1 MKLFH
6 KYVFILFSIVFIYS
20 CSTEDVTVGLAT
32 ELGSFNVPAKQF
44 PSAPFEIT
52 PPTSSRQ
59 GSFSY
64 QSSNTDVAVI
74 NGSTVTIVGVGTTT
88 ITAIQSDYQKYAEVS
103 TTANFTV
110 TEFEPPTLGV
120 FTIPTKIIGDT
131 PFLLT
136 APTSNS
142 TGAFTYT
149 SSNPSVAII
158 SGSTVTILAV
168 GTTTITATQAANSPY
183 DTASITA
190 IFKVENRPAL
200 LQENFEYPAST
211 ILSDISGSGWAI
223 HSGASTPIQTT
234 SSSSLSFA
242 NYYGDGLGL
251 AAILDANGADSNKQF
266 VEQSEGTPIYISFV
280 VKIKAPVSTAV
291 TPPTSYFLHTSSLPF
306 VSGSS
311 STFRGQIFSKPI
323 LNDLTQYNLG
333 LSFSAT
339 SPQQTNTTKNLNY
352 DQNYLVVLKYNS
364 IVGSNNDS
372 VSLYV
377 FSEND
382 DFATEPTQA
391 FIGPLSLA
399 SAADI
404 KSVVVCLRQFDGNQD
419 MLVDAIRVTTQWDLL
434 KN

>member
-1 MKLFH
+1 MKQFH
-6 KYVFILFSIVFIYS
+6 KSVATFCLFYLMLSISS
-20 CSTEDVTVGLAT
+20 CSTEDVKPFPPTIGT
-32 ELGSFNVPAKQF
+32 FTVPAKRMG
-44 PSAPFEIT
+44 SLPFLLT
-52 PPTSSRQ
+52 PPTS
-59 GSFSY
+59 
-64 QSSNTDVAVI
+64 
-74 NGSTVTIVGVGTTT
+74 
-88 ITAIQSDYQKYAEVS
+88 
-103 TTANFTV
+103 
-110 TEFEPPTLGV
+110 
-120 FTIPTKIIGDT
+120 
-131 PFLLT
+131 
-136 APTSNS
+136 NS
-142 TGAFTYT
+142 AGAFTYT
-149 SSNPSVAII
+149 CADASIATI
-158 SGSTVTILAV
+158 SGSTLTIV
-168 GTTTITATQAANSPY
+168 GIGTTTITATQALNAGYDSGSVTATFTVSQLEPPTFGSFNVPSKMMGSAPFQLTAPTSNSDGLFSY
-183 DTASITA
+183 TSSNTAVATISGSTVTVVGAGVSTITA
-190 IFKVENRPAL
+190 TQAAFGTFSSGTTTATFTVL

-211 ILSDISGSGWAI
+211 ILSDIPGSGWAI
-223 HSGASTPIQTT
+223 HSGSSFPIQTT

-280 VKIKAPVSTAV
+280 VKIKAPVSVAL

-419 MLVDAIRVTTQWDLL
+419 MLVDAIRVTTVWNL
-434 KN
+434 KK